1 MCKLS
6 TCNRNVF
13 SFSSAKLVQ
22 RQQRYPLGKK
32 KTNRKTFMNI
42 ALDSCHAN
50 CCQIRTLMQRIIQ
63 AQLAGRAPAHIGKTG
78 HQGFNF
84 VSIVVP

>member
-22 RQQRYPLGKK
+22 CQQHYPLGKKK
-32 KTNRKTFMNI
+32 KTNRKTLINI
-42 ALDSCHAN
+42 ALDSSHAN
-50 CCQIRTLMQRIIQ
+50 CCQTCALMQRIIQ
-63 AQLAGRAPAHIGKTG
+63 AQLTGGAPAHIGKTG
-78 HQGFNF
+78 HK
-84 VSIVVP
+84 